1 MKKYSRNANKVRG
14 KTKPQRLIKY
24 LEKTKVDEMLDRARQ
39 DNRRNYLIML
49 TLWRTGIRNSEL
61 VNLKKRDIKFDKER
75 IIIRQGKG
83 KKDRWV
89 PLDKSLADLLG
100 YHSANMG
107 LDDVLFPLSTAQI
120 RNIVHRYEGE
130 EKVKP
135 HTFRHGF
142 AVHCLKNGMNIRSLQ
157 KILGHKDLATT
168 AEYLD
173 LIGKDIMDDFKK
185 VDW

>member
-1 MKKYSRNANKVRG
+1 
-14 KTKPQRLIKY
+14 
-24 LEKTKVDEMLDRARQ
+24 MLDRARQ

-61 VNLKKRDIKFDKER
+61 VNLKKRDIKFDEER

-107 LDDVLFPLSTAQI
+107 LDDVLFQLSTAQI
-120 RNIVHRYEGE
+120 CGV
-130 EKVKP
+130 
-135 HTFRHGF
+135 
-142 AVHCLKNGMNIRSLQ
+142 CLLSI
-157 KILGHKDLATT
+157 T
-168 AEYLD
+168 A
-173 LIGKDIMDDFKK
+173 
-185 VDW
+185 

>member
-1 MKKYSRNANKVRG
+1 MKKYSRNTNKVRG

-61 VNLKKRDIKFDKER
+61 VNLKKRDIKFDEER

-89 PLDKSLADLLG
+89 P
-100 YHSANMG
+100 
-107 LDDVLFPLSTAQI
+107 I
-120 RNIVHRYEGE
+120 R
-130 EKVKP
+130 
-135 HTFRHGF
+135 
-142 AVHCLKNGMNIRSLQ
+142 
-157 KILGHKDLATT
+157 
-168 AEYLD
+168 
-173 LIGKDIMDDFKK
+173 
-185 VDW
+185 